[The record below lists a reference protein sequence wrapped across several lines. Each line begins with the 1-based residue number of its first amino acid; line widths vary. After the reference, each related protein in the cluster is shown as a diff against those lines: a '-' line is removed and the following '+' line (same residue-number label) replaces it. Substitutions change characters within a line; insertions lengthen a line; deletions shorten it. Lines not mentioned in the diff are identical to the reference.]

1 MGRHFW
7 RSSSPKPLLKTGSYS
22 RFFRTTSRCVVTVL
36 RNGDSQISFL
46 CLTTLM
52 LKKSYFLCLSR
63 VFCILLSAHFLL
75 LLTPKKNLALLPF
88 PAGIN
93 YPAGNL
99 YDPVIPPPQPSLHG
113 LSSPSSLSLSPS
125 GRGSS
130 PFRAPGWARWSYS
143 CGWKDTCSRE
153 LDLGKP

>member
-52 LKKSYFLCLSR
+52 LKKSYFLRLSR

-75 LLTPKKNLALLPF
+75 LLTTKKNLALTFTFPSRYKLPGRSF
-88 PAGIN
+88 IRPCH
-93 YPAGNL
+93 
-99 YDPVIPPPQPSLHG
+99 PPTSAFTPWAEQSQLPQPLTIWQRLQSLQG
-113 LSSPSSLSLSPS
+113 PWLGPL
-125 GRGSS
+125 
-130 PFRAPGWARWSYS
+130 
-143 CGWKDTCSRE
+143 E
-153 LDLGKP
+153 LQLWVEGHMFT